1 MNNSCSSPS
10 RIARA
15 QAQPFATLL
24 IASVFWAAAG
34 GALAAQPE
42 ASGHARAGMDPGI
55 SAALNRKSK
64 QLVRVLI
71 EPRFRSEKLLPPRS
85 ALLRDERLRQSY
97 AELSVAARASQA
109 PIEAWLRAQ
118 GIAYRSFTVV
128 NAIAAELTSAQ
139 LVELAARGDVRYLA
153 DDRVIRN
160 RLPGADAAKDACT
173 GTNTTT
179 WGIQRVNADDV
190 WALGFR
196 GQGVVVAGQDTG
208 YDFDHPA
215 LLAQYRGNGPTVQ
228 HDYNWHDAIRSLIG
242 VGSNSCG
249 LDLQS
254 PCDDNNHGTHTMG
267 TMVGQDDS
275 NGFTVGVAPDAQWIG
290 CRNMEEGDGTPSTY
304 LECFDWFLA
313 PTDLANQNPDPSKA
327 PHVINNSWGCPT
339 SEGCTSANWAQMDTA
354 VNNLTAAGVLVVA
367 SAGNSGS
374 SGCGSI
380 NTPAAMYAGAL
391 TVAWTNQAVNNP
403 LNSSSSRGLV
413 IVDGSNRMKPDISAP
428 GSSVCST
435 IPGTGYSSAFSGTSM
450 AGPHVAGVAAL
461 LMSAFPELK
470 NDPPA
475 VRDILQQ
482 SALPL
487 PQAGTCNGAAGSL
500 RPNPF
505 TGYGLVDAVAAYQRA
520 LAAGSFA
527 DGFE

>member
-1 MNNSCSSPS
+1 MNNSCFERSQDP
-10 RIARA
+10 RRHL
-15 QAQPFATLL
+15 QPVASLL
-24 IASVFWAAAG
+24 IASVFWACAG
-34 GALAAQPE
+34 GSVAAA
-42 ASGHARAGMDPGI
+42 ASSSPNAVAGMDPAVR
-55 SAALNRKSK
+55 AALLGKSK
-64 QLVRVLI
+64 QPIRVLI
-71 EPRFRSEKLLPPRS
+71 EPVSEARPLSSKRAGQPR
-85 ALLRDERLRQSY
+85 EQRLRQSH
-97 AELSVAARASQA
+97 AELSAAARASQE
-109 PIEAWLRAQ
+109 PIESWLRAQ
-118 GIAYRSFTVV
+118 DIRFRSFTVV
-128 NAIAAELTSAQ
+128 NVIAAEMSPEQ
-139 LVELAARGDVRYLA
+139 LRALAKRRDVRYLA
-153 DDRVIRN
+153 DDRPIRN

-215 LLAQYRGNGPTVQ
+215 LLAQYRGNGPTVE
-228 HDYNWHDAIRSLIG
+228 HAYNWHDAIRTLIG
-242 VGSNSCG
+242 TGSNSCG
-249 LDLQS
+249 LDLQV

-313 PTDLANQNPDPSKA
+313 PTDLSNQNPDPSKA
-327 PHVINNSWGCPT
+327 PHVINNSWGCPV
-339 SEGCTSANWAQMDTA
+339 SEGCTAANWSQMDTA

-380 NTPAAMYAGAL
+380 NTPAAMYENAL
-391 TVAWTNQAVNNP
+391 TVAWTTTAANNA
-403 LNSSSSRGLV
+403 LSGSSSRGLV
-413 IVDGSNRMKPDISAP
+413 TVDGSNRMKPDISAP
-428 GSSVCST
+428 GSSVCSSV
-435 IPGTGYSSAFSGTSM
+435 PGTGYGTSSGTSM
-450 AGPHVAGVAAL
+450 SGPHVAGVAAL

-505 TGYGLVDAVAAYQRA
+505 TGYGLVDALAAYQRA
-520 LAAGSFA
+520 QQNLGAFS